1 MAIIPNQNFWNII
14 IIIIAF
20 DTLYNNINITTT
32 SFLKIENKI
41 INKIQNILQ
50 SKKIKNI
57 SKYIIKEIKNLAIA
71 FKNNNNAF
79 KKKTNNYKKYFNYHK
94 LGHL

>member
-41 INKIQNILQ
+41 INKIR
-50 SKKIKNI
+50 
-57 SKYIIKEIKNLAIA
+57 
-71 FKNNNNAF
+71 
-79 KKKTNNYKKYFNYHK
+79 KYFVI
-94 LGHL
+94 